1 MEAMCVFA
9 LPEWQ
14 GTRYLCFWRDSQEC
28 PNRFGGQCPRFMP
41 YQEKPPQPN
50 GISLSVPPAV
60 SLEPEAAL
68 QAHAAAI
75 NASREKVGLAPLPI
89 THFIL
94 GRAAEQTETERRVG
108 QPR

>member
-41 YQEKPPQPN
+41 YQE
-50 GISLSVPPAV
+50 ISSVLFVPAELWTASDYEV
-60 SLEPEAAL
+60 FVVEKDKIHLAIQNSTGT
-68 QAHAAAI
+68 QAP
-75 NASREKVGLAPLPI
+75 S
-89 THFIL
+89 
-94 GRAAEQTETERRVG
+94 
-108 QPR
+108 